1 MKIMKKE
8 DFETVKRRDEMIDKR
23 LKEIKS
29 RKYMVDT
36 RGEICDTK
44 FFLRN
49 KVFWWDQ
56 SPLNLFLKNLFTY
69 SEYNFE
75 GYKV

>member
-36 RGEICDTK
+36 RGEICDAK

-49 KVFWWDQ
+49 KVF
-56 SPLNLFLKNLFTY
+56 
-69 SEYNFE
+69 
-75 GYKV
+75 

>member
-1 MKIMKKE
+1 MHLKTMKNNQNYWIEQMKIMKKE

-36 RGEICDTK
+36 RGEICDAK

-49 KVFWWDQ
+49 KVF
-56 SPLNLFLKNLFTY
+56 
-69 SEYNFE
+69 
-75 GYKV
+75 

>member
-1 MKIMKKE
+1 MHLKTMKNNQNYWIEQMKIMKKE

-49 KVFWWDQ
+49 KVF
-56 SPLNLFLKNLFTY
+56 
-69 SEYNFE
+69 
-75 GYKV
+75 

>member
-1 MKIMKKE
+1 MHLKTMKNNQNYWIEQMKIMKKE

-56 SPLNLFLKNLFTY
+56 SPLNLF
-69 SEYNFE
+69 
-75 GYKV
+75 